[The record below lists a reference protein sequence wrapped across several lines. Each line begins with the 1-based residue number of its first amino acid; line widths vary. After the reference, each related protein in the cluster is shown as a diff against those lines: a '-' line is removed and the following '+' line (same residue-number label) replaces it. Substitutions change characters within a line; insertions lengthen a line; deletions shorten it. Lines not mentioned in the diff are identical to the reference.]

1 MPEDLA
7 VLPLDRVDTVM
18 LPKVG
23 GAQDLV
29 ACRTA
34 ILAAKGPPDLPLVPI
49 IESAAGVLNVT
60 DIARSAEV
68 LCLAF
73 GRFDLSADL
82 GIDPDA
88 GSPALATARAAIVLA
103 SAAAGLHPALDS
115 PWLKIRD
122 LDALRAAA
130 QRARDD
136 GFGGML
142 IIHPSHV
149 ETVNQVFSPTAE
161 EVRWARGIV
170 ASAGEAE
177 AAGRGAYARDGEMVD
192 EAVVRRARRI
202 LNSAQR

>member
-1 MPEDLA
+1 MPEDLMA
-7 VLPLDRVDTVM
+7 LPLDRVDAVM

-23 GAQDLV
+23 GAPDV
-29 ACRTA
+29 IGCRTA
-34 ILAAKGPPDLPLVPI
+34 ILAAKGPADLPLVPI

-60 DIARSAEV
+60 DIARSVEI
-68 LCLAF
+68 LCLSF

-103 SAAAGLHPALDS
+103 SAAAGLQPPLDS
-115 PWLKIRD
+115 PWLKIHD
-122 LDALRAAA
+122 LQGLRAAA
-130 QRARDD
+130 QRARND

-149 ETVNQVFSPTAE
+149 ETVNQVFSPTAD
-161 EVRWARGIV
+161 EVTWARGIV
-170 ASAGEAE
+170 ESAGQAE
-177 AAGRGAYARDGEMVD
+177 AAGRGAYARDGQMVD

-202 LNSAQR
+202 LHEASR

>member
-1 MPEDLA
+1 
-7 VLPLDRVDTVM
+7 VDTVM

-49 IESAAGVLNVT
+49 IESAAGVLNIS
-60 DIARSAEV
+60 DIAHSVEV

-103 SAAAGLHPALDS
+103 SAAAALQPALDS
-115 PWLKIRD
+115 PWLTIHD
-122 LDALRAAA
+122 LERLRADA
-130 QRARDD
+130 QRVRRDR
-136 GFGGML
+136 FGGALSM
-142 IIHPSHV
+142 HPSHV
-149 ETVNQVFSPTAE
+149 QTVNQVF
-161 EVRWARGIV
+161 
-170 ASAGEAE
+170 
-177 AAGRGAYARDGEMVD
+177 
-192 EAVVRRARRI
+192 
-202 LNSAQR
+202 

>member
-1 MPEDLA
+1 MQEELA
-7 VLPLDRVDTVM
+7 SLPICRVDAVR
-18 LPKVG
+18 LPNVG
-23 GAQDLV
+23 RAHDV
-29 ACRTA
+29 VECRTA

-115 PWLKIRD
+115 PWLNIHD
-122 LDALRAAA
+122 LEGLR
-130 QRARDD
+130 
-136 GFGGML
+136 
-142 IIHPSHV
+142 V
-149 ETVNQVFSPTAE
+149 
-161 EVRWARGIV
+161 
-170 ASAGEAE
+170 
-177 AAGRGAYARDGEMVD
+177 
-192 EAVVRRARRI
+192 
-202 LNSAQR
+202 